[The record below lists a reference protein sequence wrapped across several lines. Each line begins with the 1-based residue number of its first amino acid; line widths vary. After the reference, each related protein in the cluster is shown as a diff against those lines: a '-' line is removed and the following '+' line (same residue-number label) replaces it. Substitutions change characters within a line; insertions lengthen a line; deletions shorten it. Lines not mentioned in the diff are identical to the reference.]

1 MQDVLSPSTPV
12 SFSRPDTPSSII
24 SDSSE
29 SSSSGVKHDGTGSY
43 YKLVRWE
50 ETHVKLLIAL
60 WKFKHLITDGKKSKK
75 EVFAIIAFEFNKK
88 SKETVTGD
96 QCLRKWG
103 KLVSQHKVVEDHN
116 NKSGNDRK
124 DWKFFEDMSECL
136 DKDVTVKPTYTVE
149 SSAQKVGLLSSSK
162 DCNDPDEDEDD
173 TDEPEKVSHDQK
185 KKVRCRK
192 RPRSRSSAADMLN
205 FL

>member
-1 MQDVLSPSTPV
+1 MT
-12 SFSRPDTPSSII
+12 R
-24 SDSSE
+24 
-29 SSSSGVKHDGTGSY
+29 
-43 YKLVRWE
+43 
-50 ETHVKLLIAL
+50 
-60 WKFKHLITDGKKSKK
+60 
-75 EVFAIIAFEFNKK
+75 
-88 SKETVTGD
+88 D

-116 NKSGNDRK
+116 NKSGNDQK

-136 DKDVTVKPTYTVE
+136 DKDVTVKSTYTVE

-185 KKVRCRK
+185 KVRCRK

-205 FL
+205 FLKDYAEKREKVEEAKLKLAREINEEKKSFFQQVL